1 MKRVM
6 DQLFRESRLLAVM
19 PHPDDETFACGG
31 TIARAKATGAQV
43 FVMIMS
49 AGDLQQYHAS
59 QAAGAGGASNSP
71 APGLAAARPR
81 PLGHASEAGHPPL
94 LVSGSQRAAE
104 LEGAMSA
111 LEVDAYT
118 IVYREAERHLRLDA
132 LPRRELIAQI
142 ERESEL
148 AIDRVCPDIVI
159 LPAPS
164 YNQDHEATFAA
175 GFAACRPHLPSE
187 KSFVPVV
194 LSADAPQLGWSVE
207 PTRFSVYVDI
217 SDYLDRKLLAHACHR
232 SQLRPEPS
240 HASLENIERLA
251 RLRGSEV
258 SLPAAEAFVCHR
270 LLI

>member
-1 MKRVM
+1 M
-6 DQLFRESRLLAVM
+6 DQLLRQSRLLAVM

-31 TIARAKATGAQV
+31 TIARAKALGAQV

-49 AGDLQQYHAS
+49 AGDVQHY
-59 QAAGAGGASNSP
+59 GATQPVVCGA
-71 APGLAAARPR
+71 
-81 PLGHASEAGHPPL
+81 
-94 LVSGSQRAAE
+94 QRIAE
-104 LEGAMSA
+104 LEEAMRV
-111 LEVDAYT
+111 LEVDAHT
-118 IVYREAERHLRLDA
+118 VVYRDAERHLRLDA

-148 AIDRVCPDIVI
+148 AVDRVLPDVVI

-187 KSFVPVV
+187 KPFVSVV
-194 LSADAPQLGWSVE
+194 LSADAPQLGWSGQ
-207 PTRFSVYVDI
+207 PTRFCVYVDI
-217 SDYLDRKLLAHACHR
+217 SGHLERKLQAHGCHR

-258 SLPAAEAFVCHR
+258 AVRAAEAFACHR

>member
-1 MKRVM
+1 M

-31 TIARAKATGAQV
+31 TIARAKAMGAQV

-49 AGDLQQYHAS
+49 AGDLEHYRPS
-59 QAAGAGGASNSP
+59 QPAGAGNPP
-71 APGLAAARPR
+71 APGTAAARPR
-81 PLGHASEAGHPPL
+81 PFGHASGPGHPPL

-104 LEGAMSA
+104 LEAAMSA

-175 GFAACRPHLPSE
+175 GFAACRPHLPSD
-187 KSFVPVV
+187 KPFVPVV

-258 SLPAAEAFVCHR
+258 SLPAAEAFACHR
-270 LLI
+270 LLM